1 MGEVWM
7 LGYTLLNEWT
17 NARTYKWT
25 NQSRNNQS
33 EYEGGTVD
41 FLNKSRLSQ
50 FWDIGGYSTKPH
62 WPSHL
67 TIYHIQLSP
76 NEFLEVRKAR
86 LPFGMAGSVHKR
98 AGETDFCPTKH
109 MPNDFSSIQIYLS
122 QNNFS
127 TGSLFIAHI
136 NIFYPQYALTFWSPL
151 HAFSHSILLILWN
164 RQG

>member
-1 MGEVWM
+1 M
-7 LGYTLLNEWT
+7 
-17 NARTYKWT
+17 K
-25 NQSRNNQS
+25 QSRNNQS

-41 FLNKSRLSQ
+41 FLNKPPLSQ

-76 NEFLEVRKAR
+76 NEFLEIREAR

-109 MPNDFSSIQIYLS
+109 MPNDFSSIQIYLN
-122 QNNFS
+122 QNTSLRVHCSLHIS
-127 TGSLFIAHI
+127 TSS
-136 NIFYPQYALTFWSPL
+136 TL
-151 HAFSHSILLILWN
+151 HMRF
-164 RQG
+164 